1 MISNEALYN
10 ICDAAPLST
19 KVAQQRWSMFSH
31 ILRMPEDT
39 PAQKALEF
47 AILGAN
53 KYKAR
58 MGRHCTNL
66 LNVLQTDLKNAG
78 LGSQV

>member
-1 MISNEALYN
+1 
-10 ICDAAPLST
+10 
-19 KVAQQRWSMFSH
+19 MFGH

-47 AILGAN
+47 AAVGCN

-58 MGRHCTNL
+58 KGRHCTNL
-66 LNVLQTDLKNAG
+66 LSILRADLKDAG
-78 LGSQV
+78 LGTLRTAKKLRELRMLARDKVQWNQMKKD